1 MSDNLKWMNRHAVL
15 LREPQWEG
23 IAVRENYKIRPDLMP
38 LFKAHPDS
46 QDLLDAMAGRKL
58 WREGCE
64 FIARMAHRRAAVWWG
79 YCCLMDIFAE
89 RQAVASGAVKPA
101 SPVDA
106 FLPMLGELEKM
117 SGIKIPPP
125 KPPTDENIDEF
136 CRGPDVDVKKLLEF
150 PKPPPQDRSALA
162 ATTAAIREKTGR
174 LRAFV
179 PPAVGAAYRS
189 SLERA
194 EATTRGNFGFGI
206 AEHYEQMRAMA
217 ESGRLT
223 YTVDRLNH
231 PMRKQVLELPA
242 KLEEMRKDTLKKIK
256 AAFPEKYPAT
266 PEAALL
272 LKADAKRK
280 SDTAV
285 QAVWRWIV
293 SPDERNTTL
302 AMEAGNACAGTPEG
316 LLAYTA
322 AWSFGDLAPE
332 GKVTVPV
339 PPELPG
345 TGLNS
350 ALLLMAM
357 DQDGHREMK
366 ERYEIYF
373 NLGMDVLFGKNLW
386 PDDVSQAKPP
396 HQRLEDSLP
405 NNGGFAR

>member
-1 MSDNLKWMNRHAVL
+1 MSPNRAK
-15 LREPQWEG
+15 LRPPCQ
-23 IAVRENYKIRPDLMP
+23 ILAQRESPESLHSGQTGERSSTLPN
-38 LFKAHPDS
+38 
-46 QDLLDAMAGRKL
+46 
-58 WREGCE
+58 RESHTT
-64 FIARMAHRRAAVWWG
+64 ILHTA
-79 YCCLMDIFAE
+79 L
-89 RQAVASGAVKPA
+89 
-101 SPVDA
+101 
-106 FLPMLGELEKM
+106 
-117 SGIKIPPP
+117 PPP
-125 KPPTDENIDEF
+125 KPPTAENIDDF
-136 CRGPDVDVKKLLEF
+136 CKGPDVDVRKLLEF
-150 PKPPPQDRSALA
+150 PKPPPQDRSALTA
-162 ATTAAIREKTGR
+162 ATASIREKTGR

-179 PPAVGAAYRS
+179 PSAVSAAS
-189 SLERA
+189 HASLKRA
-194 EATTRGNFGFGI
+194 EETARGLVGFGI
-206 AEHYEQMRAMA
+206 AEHYEQMRNMA

-231 PMRKQVLELPA
+231 PMRKRVLELPV
-242 KLEEMRKDTLKKIK
+242 KLEEMRKGTLKKIK
-256 AAFPEKYPAT
+256 EAFPEKYPAM

-272 LKADAKRK
+272 LNADAKRK

-302 AMEAGNACAGTPEG
+302 ALEAGNACAGTPEG

-396 HQRLEDSLP
+396 HQRLEDALP